1 MKKYINGRKRVIRAL
16 GTSKGFTDRK
26 QQANLETQIIGQFNE
41 RANQANLQVQD
52 IAIKAIGGASRQRYF
67 QL

>member
-1 MKKYINGRKRVIRAL
+1 MAEKELSELWAQAKDL
-16 GTSKGFTDRK
+16 QTEK

-52 IAIKAIGGASRQRYF
+52 IAIKAIGGAPRQRYF